1 MECSVF
7 DNMEFHRPP
16 YSDLICILIH
26 RNQIFTKIH
35 LFETIKRLNL
45 HKLLNDF
52 QDSFQNSLRHDNHM
66 VVILTGHTYVSFPI
80 RNAK

>member
-7 DNMEFHRPP
+7 DNMEVHRPP
-16 YSDLICILIH
+16 YSDLIWILIH

-35 LFETIKRLNL
+35 LFETIKHLNL

-52 QDSFQNSLRHDNHM
+52 QDSFQNSLTKY
-66 VVILTGHTYVSFPI
+66 VIHTYVSFI
-80 RNAK
+80 FSN